1 MKKFSVFAV
10 VGLVALVL
18 TACTPAQNQDR
29 DGGAGSAPDS
39 IYDTSLVEIYRN
51 ADNVPNVAYFCAGDF
66 GWASTLSNDG
76 TAAPALTRLPEYDFK
91 CADQPDAV
99 PVPAPTE
106 APR

>member
-1 MKKFSVFAV
+1 MKKFPVFAA
-10 VGLVALVL
+10 VGLVALAL

-39 IYDTSLVEIYRN
+39 VYDTSLVEIYRN

-76 TAAPALTRLPEYDFK
+76 TAAPALTRLPEYDSK
-91 CADQPDAV
+91 CADQPDAG
-99 PVPAPTE
+99 PIPTPTE